1 MRIQELEEKTKVDGF
16 WDDPKNGKV
25 IMRQIK
31 DVKSWV
37 TAYDEIVKANDDL
50 GVLYE
55 FAKEGEATEEEVDK
69 QYADVLKL
77 VEDLEFRNML
87 HDEADSRVA
96 QSRRTGPTCSCVCTC
111 ATPRLIIIR

>member
-1 MRIQELEEKTKVDGF
+1 
-16 WDDPKNGKV
+16 
-25 IMRQIK
+25 MRQIR

-50 GVLYE
+50 GVLYD

-69 QYADVLKL
+69 QYADMIKL

-87 HDEADSRVA
+87 HDEADSM
-96 QSRRTGPTCSCVCTC
+96 SCVLKINAGAGGTESQ
-111 ATPRLIIIR
+111 AYVYALRRGS